1 MLDDIRYALRGL
13 GQTPLFTTVALL
25 SLAIGIGA
33 NTAIFTLLDQLLLR
47 PMPVRDPHA
56 LVLLDLPGVR
66 SGNIW
71 TNRAFSYPMYTR
83 LRDSAKTFDGLAA
96 MFASQASFSTG
107 EASEFVNAQLTS
119 GNWFETMGVAMAIGR
134 PIGPEDDVTSGGHPV
149 AVLSHGFWKRRFA
162 GDAGVINRKVLLN
175 GQPMTVIGV
184 MAEGFQ
190 GVDKAQ
196 PAHVLIPLAMQKLLM
211 PNTSFPVDS
220 PRLQF
225 LNLFGRVKQGQTIA
239 DVKSELDRVVAPIL
253 RDEAEIIKFSNANI
267 QKRFLA
273 KQFVVEPA
281 ARGNLSGKNEI
292 ELAMWL
298 LTALVGG
305 VLLIACA
312 NVANLL
318 LARATGRR
326 KEIAVRLAL
335 GASRWQLIRLVLAES
350 VLLAAGGGA
359 LGLLAANWAGDALLA
374 FANTGGTPTLPISA
388 TPDGRILLFTVVLSL
403 TTGLLFGLAPAIA
416 ASRPEVA
423 PALKDESGT
432 VSTGSAAAWVRK
444 SLIVLQVATSL
455 LLLAAAAL
463 FLKTLDNLRQVHPGF
478 QTENLIAFQINPVL
492 NGYNRARSNEA
503 IERLREELLALPRVS
518 GVSMAAEPLLA
529 DSQSQSTVKVEG
541 YQPGPEEDMN
551 PSTNDVGPEFFQ
563 TMGIP
568 LLRGREFTTSD
579 VDGAP
584 LVAVVSETFAKMYF
598 KDREAIGAKIG
609 FGRHRTEPNITVVGV
624 VKETRHLGMRDDKSK
639 RQVYVPSAQAD
650 FPSGRTFY
658 IRTASSMDAI
668 APNVRA
674 IVRRIDPAL
683 PLDSF
688 RTMQQ
693 QIEISLTLERVV
705 STLCAAFGFIA
716 TFMAAIGL
724 YGVMAFHVSR
734 RTREIGIRLALGAQ
748 KADVLQMVLREACV
762 LTIIGV
768 GLGVPAAV
776 ALGGFAKT
784 VLYGIEPN
792 NVGVYAGSAALLL
805 ATAIAASLIPA
816 RRASRVDPIRALRYE

>member
-56 LVLLDLPGVR
+56 LVLLNLPGAR

-71 TNRAFSYPMYTR
+71 TNRPFSYPMYTR
-83 LRDSAKTFDGLAA
+83 LRDEVKTLDGLAA
-96 MFASQASFSTG
+96 QFAIQASFSTG
-107 EASEFVNAQLTS
+107 ETSEFVNTQLTS
-119 GNWFETMGVAMAIGR
+119 GNWFATMGVAMALGR
-134 PIGPEDDVTSGGHPV
+134 PIGPDDDVTIGGHPV

-162 GDAGVINRKVLLN
+162 GDAGVINRKILVN

-184 MAEGFQ
+184 MAERFQ
-190 GVDKAQ
+190 GVDLTN
-196 PAHVLIPLAMQKLLM
+196 PVHVLIPLAMQKLLM
-211 PNTSFPVDS
+211 PNSSFPMES
-220 PRLQF
+220 PRLYF
-225 LNLFGRVKQGQTIA
+225 LNLYGRMKQGQSA
-239 DVKSELDRVVAPIL
+239 AEVKSELDRLVAPIL
-253 RDEAEIIKFSNANI
+253 RDEAQIIKFSNANI
-267 QKRFLA
+267 EKRFLA
-273 KQFVVEPA
+273 RQFEVEPA
-281 ARGNLSGKNEI
+281 ARGTLDGKEEI

-350 VLLAAGGGA
+350 VLLSAGGGA

-374 FANTGGTPTLPISA
+374 FANTAGTPILPISA
-388 TPDGRILLFTVVLSL
+388 APDGRILLFTALLSL
-403 TTGLLFGLAPAIA
+403 ATGLLFGMAPALA

-432 VSTGSAAAWVRK
+432 VSAGSAAAWIRK
-444 SLIVLQVATSL
+444 SLIVAQVATSL
-455 LLLAAAAL
+455 LLLVSAAL
-463 FLKTLDNLRQVHPGF
+463 FLKTLDNLRRIHPGF
-478 QTENLIAFQINPVL
+478 QTENLIAFQINPTL
-492 NGYNRARSNEA
+492 NGYNRARANETL
-503 IERLREELLALPRVS
+503 ERLRDELLKLPRVS

-529 DSQSQSTVKVEG
+529 ASHSQSTIKVEG

-551 PSTNDVGPEFFQ
+551 PSTNEVGPEFFQ

-568 LLRGREFTTSD
+568 LLRGREFTTAD
-579 VDGAP
+579 GDGAP
-584 LVAVVSETFAKMYF
+584 MVAVVSETFAKMYF
-598 KDREAIGAKIG
+598 KDREALGSKIG
-609 FGRHRTEPNITVVGV
+609 FGRHNKAPNITVVGV
-624 VKETRHLGMRDDKSK
+624 VKETRHLQLRDDTST
-639 RQVYVPSAQAD
+639 RQIYVPSAQAE
-650 FPSGRTFY
+650 FPSARTFY
-658 IRTASSMDAI
+658 IRTAAPMDAI

-734 RTREIGIRLALGAQ
+734 RTREIGIRMALGAQ
-748 KADVLQMVLREACV
+748 KADVLQLVLREACV
-762 LTIIGV
+762 LTAIGV

-776 ALGGFAKT
+776 ALGGFAKQ

-792 NVGVYAGSAALLL
+792 NFGVYVGAAALLL

>member
-13 GQTPLFTTVALL
+13 RHTPLFTTVALL

-33 NTAIFTLLDQLLLR
+33 NTAIFPLLDQLLLR
-47 PMPVRDPHA
+47 PMPVRDPQA
-56 LVLLDLPGVR
+56 LVLLNLPGPR

-71 TNRAFSYPMYTR
+71 SNRPFSYPMYTR
-83 LRDSAKTFDGLAA
+83 LRDGAKTLDGLAA
-96 MFASQASFSTG
+96 QFSIQASLSTG

-119 GNWFETMGVAMAIGR
+119 GNWFETMGVAMALGR
-134 PIGPEDDVTSGGHPV
+134 PIGPDDDITIGGHPV

-162 GDAGVINRKVLLN
+162 GDAGVIDRKVLLN

-184 MAEGFQ
+184 MADGFQ
-190 GVDKAQ
+190 GVDITE
-196 PAHVLIPLAMQKLLM
+196 PVHVLIPLVMQKLLM
-211 PNTSFPVDS
+211 PNTSFPMES
-220 PRLQF
+220 PRLHF
-225 LNLFGRVKQGQTIA
+225 LNLYGRIRQGLTVA
-239 DVKSELDRVVAPIL
+239 DVKNDLDRAVVPIL
-253 RDEAEIIKFSNANI
+253 RDEAEIIKFTNTGI
-267 QKRFLA
+267 EKRFLA
-273 KQFVVEPA
+273 KQFEAEPA
-281 ARGNLSGKNEI
+281 ARGNLSAKEEI

-298 LTALVGG
+298 LTAMVGG

-335 GASRWQLIRLVLAES
+335 GASRVQLIRLVLAES
-350 VLLAAGGGA
+350 VLLALGGGA
-359 LGLLAANWAGDALLA
+359 LGLLAASWAGDALLA
-374 FANTGGTPTLPISA
+374 FANTGGTRTIPISA
-388 TPDGRILLFTVVLSL
+388 DPDGSILLFTALLSL
-403 TTGLLFGLAPAIA
+403 GAGLLFGIAPALA
-416 ASRPEVA
+416 ASKPDVA

-432 VSTGSAAAWVRK
+432 VSAGAAAAWIRK
-444 SLIVLQVATSL
+444 SLIVAQVATSL
-455 LLLAAAAL
+455 LLLAAAVL
-463 FLKTLDNLRQVHPGF
+463 FLTTLDNLRRVHPGF
-478 QTENLIAFQINPVL
+478 QTENLITFQMNPVL
-492 NGYNRARSNEA
+492 NGYNRVRANEA
-503 IERLREELLALPRVS
+503 IERLREELLALPRVT
-518 GVSMAAEPLLA
+518 GVSMAAEPLLS
-529 DSQSQSTVKVEG
+529 DSQSQSTIKVEG

-551 PSTNDVGPEFFQ
+551 PMTNDVGPEFFQ

-568 LLRGREFTTSD
+568 LLRGRDFTAAD
-579 VDGAP
+579 RDGAP

-598 KDREAIGAKIG
+598 KDREAIGSKIG
-609 FGRHRTEPNITVVGV
+609 FSRNNTAPNITIVGV
-624 VKETRHLGMRDDKSK
+624 VKETRHLGLRDDKSM
-639 RQVYVPSAQAD
+639 RQIYVPSAQAEY
-650 FPSGRTFY
+650 PSGRTFY
-658 IRTASSMDAI
+658 IRTAAPMDAI
-668 APNVRA
+668 APNVRV

-734 RTREIGIRLALGAQ
+734 RTREIGIRMALGAQ

-762 LTIIGV
+762 LTLIGV
-768 GLGVPAAV
+768 GIGVPAAV
-776 ALGGFAKT
+776 ALGGFAKA

-792 NVGVYAGSAALLL
+792 NIGVYVGSAALLL
-805 ATAIAASLIPA
+805 TTAVAASLIPA